1 MKGYRRPSFASTSPW
16 QIASYCSPRNGR
28 DHGRRAR
35 RATFGSAIR
44 GTAGPVPARRRQ
56 CGSSVYE
63 GIPDQLRASPILYIR
78 ATLGKSL
85 DQQIKD
91 QGFFFPQRAAAAFFA
106 IETRSAFVNFC
117 ARALPP
123 ASPPSRASSS
133 RFSAVRRFIDAL
145 PPKRP
150 SAAACGFF
158 SLSFMQQKGSIA
170 LERR

>member
-1 MKGYRRPSFASTSPW
+1 MIMAGVRVARHSGQRFAEPLDR
-16 QIASYCSPRNGR
+16 C
-28 DHGRRAR
+28 RRAGDNVGALSMKEYR
-35 RATFGSAIR
+35 I
-44 GTAGPVPARRRQ
+44 
-56 CGSSVYE
+56 SS
-63 GIPDQLRASPILYIR
+63 GRPILYIR
-78 ATLGKSL
+78 ATLGKAL